1 MSQNKINKKELQKK
15 KEQIDE
21 RFAAYRR
28 GLREDEIDEHN
39 GKPFTH
45 PQITTNKKKY
55 NRKIMKRLER
65 DDY

>member
-1 MSQNKINKKELQKK
+1 MAQKKNHKKELQEK
-15 KEQIDE
+15 KEQIKE

-28 GLREDEIDEHN
+28 GLREDEINEHN

-45 PQITTNKKKY
+45 PQVTADKKKY
-55 NRKIMKRLER
+55 NRKIMKRVER